1 MTDPTDGAAA
11 PPKRRAFG
19 FKKAAWQTAP
29 KKDEQDMF
37 SHSNEFQDIVA
48 EQAKRQEEKKKAE
61 EAQKQRQKAEE
72 ERHRKRR
79 KVSVESDE
87 GVQARS
93 SSRNHRVTSKG
104 RSKTPMSPTRNN
116 STSETL
122 AARYDSLTK
131 SSSSSVGAR
140 TRSQVIDLG
149 DTEDEDEYPR
159 NPSPSP
165 RAIPIH
171 SRPQSERESSEEV
184 EEVDS
189 PHIAVLKA
197 QIRAKA
203 SAKSPDA
210 DQAPTASSSA
220 QAPMPV
226 AIVQLLIESDIP
238 DTKPLMV
245 KIKTDASLAK
255 PKEAWCTRQGFTPAQ
270 TRAIFM
276 TWKGRRIFDYTKIQ
290 RLGIRLENGY
300 VSVEGDPN
308 IYDDENLPRIHVAAW
323 TEEVYKARKE
333 ADALEAAAAAQAA
346 KVVNEPEPEAEPEPE
361 VKQIK
366 LVLKAK
372 GREDFKL
379 KVNPHTEV
387 SHMASAYKMAM
398 KIPKEQPVTLMF
410 DGDRLKPMDTVADI
424 DVDDMD
430 AIEVHFK

>member
-1 MTDPTDGAAA
+1 MTDPTNGAAA
-11 PPKRRAFG
+11 AQPKRRAFG

-37 SHSNEFQDIVA
+37 SHSNEFQDIAA

-61 EAQKQRQKAEE
+61 EAQKQKAEE

-87 GVQARS
+87 EARTRSSPQAR
-93 SSRNHRVTSKG
+93 RVTSKG
-104 RSKTPMSPTRNN
+104 RSKTPMSPTRGN

-122 AARYDSLTK
+122 ATRYDSLTK
-131 SSSSSVGAR
+131 SSSSSAGVR

-149 DTEDEDEYPR
+149 DTEEEDESPR
-159 NPSPSP
+159 HPSPSP

-189 PHIAVLKA
+189 PHIAALKA

-203 SAKSPDA
+203 SAKSPDV
-210 DQAPTASSSA
+210 DQAPTASSSTR
-220 QAPMPV
+220 APVPV

-238 DTKPLMV
+238 ATKPLMV

-255 PKEAWCTRQGFTPAQ
+255 PKEAWCARQGFSPAQ

-276 TWKGRRIFDYTKIQ
+276 TWKDRRIFDYTKIQ

-308 IYDDENLPRIHVAAW
+308 IYDDENLPRIHVTAW
-323 TEEVYKARKE
+323 TEEIYKAKKE

-346 KVVNEPEPEAEPEPE
+346 KVVDEPEPEPEPEPEA
-361 VKQIK
+361 KQIK

-379 KVNPHTEV
+379 KVNPHTEIG
-387 SHMASAYKMAM
+387 HMASAYKMAM
-398 KIPKEQPVTLMF
+398 KIPKEQAVTLMF